1 MAKNQFLSTGYL
13 SVLNPYWKKGSYY
26 LERKINSA
34 FVTSGGNS
42 TPVETS
48 RSWTGED
55 STPDPIPDVYLYI
68 CIRFLNIKVKEWWGT
83 SYM

>member
-1 MAKNQFLSTGYL
+1 MIFQYGKEP
-13 SVLNPYWKKGSYY
+13 VLIHRIFIGFESILEKGSYY
-26 LERKINSA
+26 LESKINSA

-68 CIRFLNIKVKEWWGT
+68 YI
-83 SYM
+83 